1 MAKTIKN
8 EMKLSFPS
16 LSENERL
23 ARVAISGFVSL
34 CDPRLDELTDIKTA
48 VSEAVT
54 NAIVH
59 AYRDRVGTVE
69 MTAKIFDGGLIYIK
83 IKDRG
88 CGIADVAKAMEPL
101 YTTLP
106 EEERSGLGFS
116 VMESFCDS
124 VKVTSKPQK
133 GTTVILQKKLKTK
146 L

>member
-1 MAKTIKN
+1 MAKIPKN
-8 EMKLSFPS
+8 EIKMIFPS

-23 ARVAISGFVSL
+23 ARIAISGFVSL
-34 CDPRLDELTDIKTA
+34 CDPRLDELTDIKTS

-59 AYRDRVGTVE
+59 AYRDKPGLIE
-69 MTAKIFDGGLIYIK
+69 MTARIYDGGLVYIK
-83 IKDRG
+83 IKDKG
-88 CGIADVAKAMEPL
+88 CGIENVAKAMEPL

-116 VMESFCDS
+116 VMESFCDD
-124 VKVTSKPQK
+124 VKVMSKPER

>member
-1 MAKTIKN
+1 MAKLIKN
-8 EMKLSFPS
+8 EMKLIFPS

-34 CDPRLDELTDIKTA
+34 VDPRLDELTDIKTA

-59 AYRDRVGTVE
+59 AYRGTQGLVE
-69 MTAKIFDGGLIYIK
+69 LSARIYEDGLVYIK
-83 IKDRG
+83 IRDKG
-88 CGIADVAKAMEPL
+88 CGIGDIAKAMEPL

-124 VKVTSKPQK
+124 VKVTSKLGK
-133 GTTVILQKKLKTK
+133 GTTVVLKKKLGTK